1 MENSKIMKKGM
12 VIEMINVAVIGIV
25 SVLMAITF
33 KKGRE
38 EYSLYIS
45 IAACFVILL
54 LGISKLEVILDTINR
69 LQGYIKINEAYI
81 NILIKI
87 IGITYVTE
95 FAASLCKD
103 SGYQAIG
110 EQVELVGKLSILAIS
125 MPILLALLDTINNF
139 LTVR

>member
-1 MENSKIMKKGM
+1 MMKAAIIG
-12 VIEMINVAVIGIV
+12 IAAVIG
-25 SVLMAITF
+25 AILF
-33 KKGRE
+33 KKGKE

-45 IAACFVILL
+45 IAACVTILF
-54 LGISKLEVILDTINR
+54 LGISKLQVILDAIDK
-69 LQGYIKINEAYI
+69 LQSYVKINSAYI
-81 NILIKI
+81 GVLIKI

-110 EQVELVGKLSILAIS
+110 EQVELVGKLTILAIS

-139 LTVR
+139 LTV

>member
-1 MENSKIMKKGM
+1 
-12 VIEMINVAVIGIV
+12 MINVAVIGIIA
-25 SVLMAITF
+25 VLIAIIF

-45 IAACFVILL
+45 IAACFIILL
-54 LGISKLEVILDTINR
+54 LGVGKLELILATINR
-69 LQGYIKINEAYI
+69 LQGYIKINKAYI

>member
-1 MENSKIMKKGM
+1 
-12 VIEMINVAVIGIV
+12 MINVAVIGIIA
-25 SVLMAITF
+25 VLMAITF

-45 IAACFVILL
+45 IAACFIILL
-54 LGISKLEVILDTINR
+54 LGIGKLEVILDTISR
-69 LQGYIKINEAYI
+69 LQGYIKINKAYI
-81 NILIKI
+81 DILIKI

>member
-1 MENSKIMKKGM
+1 
-12 VIEMINVAVIGIV
+12 MINVAIIGIV
-25 SVLMAITF
+25 AVLVAITF

-45 IAACFVILL
+45 IAACFIILM
-54 LGISKLEVILDTINR
+54 LGIGKLELILDTINR
-69 LQGYIKINEAYI
+69 LQKYIKINEAYI

-95 FAASLCKD
+95 FSASLCKD

>member
-1 MENSKIMKKGM
+1 
-12 VIEMINVAVIGIV
+12 MINVAVIGIV
-25 SVLMAITF
+25 AVLVAIIF

-45 IAACFVILL
+45 IAACFIILL
-54 LGISKLEVILDTINR
+54 LGIGKLEVILDTINR
-69 LQGYIKINEAYI
+69 LQGYIKVNKAYI

-110 EQVELVGKLSILAIS
+110 EQVEIVGKLSILAIS

>member
-1 MENSKIMKKGM
+1 MEERLQGQ
-12 VIEMINVAVIGIV
+12 MINVAVIGLIA
-25 SVLMAITF
+25 VLMAVIF
-33 KKGRE
+33 KRGKE
-38 EYSLYIS
+38 EYSLFIS
-45 IAACFVILL
+45 ITASFIILM
-54 LGISKLEVILDTINR
+54 LGIGKLDVILDTVNR
-69 LQGYIKINEAYI
+69 LQGYIRINKAYI

-95 FAASLCKD
+95 FSSSLCKD

-139 LTVR
+139 LNAR

>member
-1 MENSKIMKKGM
+1 MEERLQGQ
-12 VIEMINVAVIGIV
+12 MINVAVIGLIA
-25 SVLMAITF
+25 VLMAVIF
-33 KKGRE
+33 KRGKE
-38 EYSLYIS
+38 EYSLFIS
-45 IAACFVILL
+45 ITACLIILM
-54 LGISKLEVILDTINR
+54 LGIGKLDVILDTVNR
-69 LQGYIKINEAYI
+69 LQGYIRINKAYI

-95 FAASLCKD
+95 FSSSLCKD

-139 LTVR
+139 LNAR